1 MSKFISFEGVDGSG
15 KTTLIQVVSELL
27 TTNGYTV
34 KVIHEPGTTPIGLK
48 IRELLKSDIPR
59 SKMSEVLLFEASR
72 ADMVETEVIPSL
84 EKYDFVITDR
94 YVDSTIAYQGYGN
107 GNPIDVLTVLNDI
120 AIQGIKPDMRLY
132 IDVSVDVAE
141 SRRNTRDSDVDKF
154 DNDNEFANRVYA
166 GYQELIHEGVL
177 LSIDNNRDLSVV
189 AKEIFELITHNPMEI
204 SNGDFMIKYPT
215 HYTHMRKDQLTTALV
230 KDAALI
236 MFMSD
241 DHWRYGNMDEIM
253 AAFNVVKSAKD
264 AIIVYID
271 DIDVSRGHSHG
282 HELSDDT
289 YDSIERTLAIV
300 TPTHIRQIMLF
311 LQHHSDDN
319 VIFACDAGVSRSGFG
334 RWFLDVKNGK
344 YDNMKA
350 IDDTFR
356 NIKSDYRYIANAE
369 MVRLSWPYLTEAEK
383 QKLDNIRRT
392 TRDLP
397 VDLPHDG
404 KLPF

>member
-189 AKEIFELITHNPMEI
+189 AKEIFELITHNPME
-204 SNGDFMIKYPT
+204 
-215 HYTHMRKDQLTTALV
+215 
-230 KDAALI
+230 
-236 MFMSD
+236 
-241 DHWRYGNMDEIM
+241 E
-253 AAFNVVKSAKD
+253 
-264 AIIVYID
+264 
-271 DIDVSRGHSHG
+271 
-282 HELSDDT
+282 HE
-289 YDSIERTLAIV
+289 
-300 TPTHIRQIMLF
+300 Q
-311 LQHHSDDN
+311 
-319 VIFACDAGVSRSGFG
+319 
-334 RWFLDVKNGK
+334 
-344 YDNMKA
+344 
-350 IDDTFR
+350 
-356 NIKSDYRYIANAE
+356 
-369 MVRLSWPYLTEAEK
+369 
-383 QKLDNIRRT
+383 
-392 TRDLP
+392 
-397 VDLPHDG
+397 
-404 KLPF
+404 